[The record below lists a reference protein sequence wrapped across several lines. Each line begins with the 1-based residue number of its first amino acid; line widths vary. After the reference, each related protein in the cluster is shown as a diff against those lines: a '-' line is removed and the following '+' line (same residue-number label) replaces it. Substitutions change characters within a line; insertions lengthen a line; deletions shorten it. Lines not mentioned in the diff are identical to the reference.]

1 VIGLS
6 ECGTQTIRKAIAV
19 HPIAN
24 VEVEM
29 SLLSTDPLTNSVA
42 TMCAELY
49 IPPVASSPL
58 SRGFVTGQLRRFECL
73 VEDGSRRHM
82 PRFQKENFEENLRLV
97 EEFEKVARRKGCT
110 VLQVAI
116 GG

>member
-1 VIGLS
+1 
-6 ECGTQTIRKAIAV
+6 
-19 HPIAN
+19 
-24 VEVEM
+24 M

-42 TMCAELY
+42 TVCAELY
-49 IPPVASSPL
+49 IPLVASPL
-58 SRGFVTGQLRRFECL
+58 SRGFVTGQLRRFEGL

-97 EEFEKVARRKGCT
+97 EEFKKVARRKGCT